1 MALVGGLLVVSL
13 YFFGNTIPPETSINE
28 LLSEEGANVETTFNI
43 ESWIDSLENG
53 LLDEDKDSL
62 NLLLSDK
69 KKTFSLSE
77 LDVLSAFWRNKRK
90 PSMVA
95 HYAELM
101 AEQQSSDVNK
111 WVSAG
116 EQYYIANR
124 LTKSPEAKQYFADKA
139 IATLSKAL
147 ELEPENNTAQIALAS
162 TFIDAKNSVMQGVGL
177 LKQVEARDSNN
188 LEVNLI
194 LGRLSMVSQQYDK
207 VITRM
212 KKVRTLEPSNTEALY
227 YLGEASIALG
237 NKKEGIQ
244 YLRSCIELS
253 ENPAFKMELEQ
264 YIEKL

>member
-1 MALVGGLLVVSL
+1 LVGGLLIVSL
-13 YFFGNTIPPETSINE
+13 YFFGNTIPPQSSINE
-28 LLSEEGANVETTFNI
+28 LLSEENASMESTFNI
-43 ESWIDSLENG
+43 NLWIDSLENS
-53 LLDEDKDSL
+53 LLDEQKDSL
-62 NLLLSDK
+62 KLLVSDK
-69 KKTFSLSE
+69 KTTLSLSE
-77 LDVLSAFWRNKRK
+77 LDTLSGFWRNNRK
-90 PSMVA
+90 PSMAA
-95 HYAELM
+95 HYIELA
-101 AEQQSSDVNK
+101 AEQQSSDVSK

-177 LKQVEARDSNN
+177 LKQVEERDSNN

-212 KKVRTLEPSNTEALY
+212 KKVRQLEPSNTEALY

-237 NKKEGIQ
+237 NKEEGIQ
-244 YLRSCIELS
+244 YLKSCMELS

-264 YIEKL
+264 YIKKL